1 MSNYKNFSHFILW
14 KNKILTK
21 SDVKYQFRLN
31 LLISK
36 INKSLASLI
45 LKNSCNNKDF
55 FLVY

>member
-36 INKSLASLI
+36 INTSLASLI